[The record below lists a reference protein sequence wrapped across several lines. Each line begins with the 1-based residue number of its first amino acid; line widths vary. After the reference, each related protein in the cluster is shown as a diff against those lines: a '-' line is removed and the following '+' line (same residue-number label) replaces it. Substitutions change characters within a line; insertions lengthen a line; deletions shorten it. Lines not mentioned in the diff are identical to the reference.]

1 MKFTEKLKMADI
13 TFTQNEPGAV
23 ERDLLDKVRDIQ
35 NANDYATLQEAVD
48 AKRSSTIQYKFE

>member
-1 MKFTEKLKMADI
+1 MADI